1 MERGDYTA
9 VDLTFILPQLII
21 GFGIFLILALSFN
34 LEYGYAGQPNLGK
47 VFFYAIGAF
56 VAGALTTRLLW
67 VFLGSPADVD
77 FLGDAGGVL
86 RLAYA
91 RANPLVIIGVFV
103 VALFVAGLAGA
114 GFGYL
119 ASYPALRLR
128 GDFLAIVLIA
138 VGEVGRVFALN
149 YPPLAGGV
157 FGLSGVP
164 NPFIWLENARA
175 VDAAYAVLV
184 MGIAAG
190 FYLFARRL
198 TNTPFG
204 RLLKSVRDDE
214 DAASVYGKKAPR
226 VKGVALMVANGMA
239 GVAGALYVFYVQFV
253 YALDYIPLLSFIV
266 VAMVILGGV
275 ANNWGVVIGAAF
287 LTLLDFVTRPT
298 FLTLLG
304 ISARP
309 PFDVNYLRYLSIGL
323 IIVLVLMF
331 KPKGLVPERPVKTP
345 ALGAARKYA
354 RKVPKGPVAGASSDE
369 PGEGD
374 LEAD

>member
-1 MERGDYTA
+1 MERGDHTA
-9 VDLTFILPQLII
+9 IDLTFILPSLLIA
-21 GFGIFLILALSFN
+21 FGIFLILALSFN
-34 LEYGYAGQPNLGK
+34 MEYGYGGQPNLGK
-47 VFFYAIGAF
+47 VLFYSIGAY
-56 VAGALTTRLLW
+56 VAGALTTRILW
-67 VFLGSPADVD
+67 ALLGSPSDVE
-77 FLGDAGGVL
+77 FLEDAGGVL

-91 RANPLVIIGVFV
+91 RANPLVIMGIFALALV
-103 VALFVAGLAGA
+103 VAALAGGA
-114 GFGYL
+114 FGYL

-149 YPPLAGGV
+149 YDPVAGGV

-175 VDAAYAVLV
+175 VDAAYTVLV
-184 MGIAAG
+184 LGIAAG

-198 TNTPFG
+198 LNAPFG
-204 RLLKSVRDDE
+204 RLLKSIRDDE
-214 DAASVYGKKAPR
+214 GAASVYGKKAPR
-226 VKGVALMVANGMA
+226 VKGTVLIVANAMA

-253 YALDYIPLLSFIV
+253 YALDFIPLLSFIV

-298 FLTLLG
+298 FLAILG

-309 PFDVNYLRYLSIGL
+309 PFDLNYLRYLSIGL

-331 KPKGLVPERPVKTP
+331 RPKGLVPERPVETP
-345 ALGAARKYA
+345 ALRAARQYG
-354 RKVPKGPVAGASSDE
+354 RRTPKRPVAGASSDGPPE
-369 PGEGD
+369 GE
-374 LEAD
+374 LEGE